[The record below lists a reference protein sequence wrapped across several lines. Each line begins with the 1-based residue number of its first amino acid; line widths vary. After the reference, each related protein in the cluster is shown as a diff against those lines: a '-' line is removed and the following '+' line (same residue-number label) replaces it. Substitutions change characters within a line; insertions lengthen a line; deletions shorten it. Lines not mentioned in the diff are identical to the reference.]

1 MRKRVATVLVVV
13 IPPKSPRQISRSQKE
28 ESNVSLTYF
37 EELGGVGDTDSGG
50 SELDPSSDGGTIVL
64 PTGGGFLSAARYH
77 WLLLHSRLFA
87 ALYLLPP
94 WPQGMYK
101 QCAVLQ

>member
-13 IPPKSPRQISRSQKE
+13 IPPKSPRQSARSQKE

-37 EELGGVGDTDSGG
+37 EELGGVGDTDSGR

-64 PTGGGFLSAARYH
+64 PTRGGFLYAVRSH
-77 WLLLHSRLFA
+77 CPVLHLLL
-87 ALYLLPP
+87 
-94 WPQGMYK
+94 
-101 QCAVLQ
+101 